1 MSLVRCLL
9 STLSLYFLLSLVSL
23 SVYANRI
30 ELVDGTKVFYP
41 AQEVTVRFSTK
52 ESSTEVG
59 RWWVGVFNKGET
71 NLRRYLAYTYLNRA
85 INHTVKIKLP
95 TKVGEYELLLA
106 TDNYDAEKA
115 DNRIA
120 LTVSPISA
128 ENITLS
134 IDSSTVKP
142 GEKFTVQF
150 RAAVPLSK
158 SAWVGIFAADLPY
171 GQNHSY
177 ASYRY
182 VKKQALLTFVAPK
195 KEGDY
200 ELRFMDADPGNQVL
214 ALPLVVSA
222 SDNQTTAAAPARE
235 NAAVDQAASKK
246 AKADKLLNNI
256 KKLASKG
263 KSERD
268 IRKAAWAVK
277 AKGFSPLQDADV
289 DRLIATQKQVT
300 SYMDSSDKKPN
311 KEQEAIMR
319 NAAFAGELYN
329 VFPVILK
336 GQPELVRLESIAK
349 KNGYNNF
356 QQFAD
361 HADRMQKI
369 FMAVPWVLMSRDM
382 VFGDQPKPEPIDN
395 LLAYLQDESKPKA
408 DREKMTGQLY
418 DLLGDY
424 KTNKADVAFV
434 SKHYAKFKPVFNL

>member
-1 MSLVRCLL
+1 M
-9 STLSLYFLLSLVSL
+9 
-23 SVYANRI
+23 
-30 ELVDGTKVFYP
+30 
-41 AQEVTVRFSTK
+41 
-52 ESSTEVG
+52 
-59 RWWVGVFNKGET
+59 
-71 NLRRYLAYTYLNRA
+71 
-85 INHTVKIKLP
+85 
-95 TKVGEYELLLA
+95 
-106 TDNYDAEKA
+106 
-115 DNRIA
+115 
-120 LTVSPISA
+120 
-128 ENITLS
+128 
-134 IDSSTVKP
+134 
-142 GEKFTVQF
+142 
-150 RAAVPLSK
+150 SK

-182 VKKQALLTFVAPK
+182 VKKQTLLTFVAPK

-408 DREKMTGQLY
+408 EREKMTGQLY
-418 DLLGDY
+418 DFLGDY
-424 KTNKADVAFV
+424 KTNKVDLAFV
-434 SKHYAKFKPVFNL
+434 TKHYAKLKPVFNL